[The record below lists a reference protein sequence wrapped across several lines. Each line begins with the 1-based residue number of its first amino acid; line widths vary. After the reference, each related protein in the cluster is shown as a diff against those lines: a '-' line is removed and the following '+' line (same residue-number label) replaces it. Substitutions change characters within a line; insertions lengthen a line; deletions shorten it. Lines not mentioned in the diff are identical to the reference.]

1 MTQIIAFAGRKQSG
15 KTISAEFVQKIF
27 YETAIKIGWV
37 DFDSKIYN
45 FADPLKQNI
54 CIDIMGLTYNQCY
67 GTDHHKNELVDCYWN
82 NKQLT
87 AREVMQIVGTDI
99 FRKMQTSVW
108 SNAIINTIN
117 KEKKILAIIADCRF
131 PNEVET
137 IKRARG
143 MVIKLSRNP
152 YNSNHASEIALDKN
166 NYDQSIFDLV
176 IDNDNMSISQQNEII
191 YDFIKSRRL
200 LPL

>member
-1 MTQIIAFAGRKQSG
+1 
-15 KTISAEFVQKIF
+15 
-27 YETAIKIGWV
+27 
-37 DFDSKIYN
+37 
-45 FADPLKQNI
+45 
-54 CIDIMGLTYNQCY
+54 
-67 GTDHHKNELVDCYWN
+67 
-82 NKQLT
+82 
-87 AREVMQIVGTDI
+87 
-99 FRKMQTSVW
+99 MQTNVW

-117 KEKKILAIIADCRF
+117 NEQKILAIIADCRF

-143 MVIKLSRNP
+143 MVIKLSRNQ